1 MKKSNNNK
9 KPLIRALE
17 PRILFDGAAVTTAVD
32 VLDNT
37 SFNDASNSSTDSTQA
52 NDVINSTDSTKINDV
67 TAPDLAAPVKEKIPV
82 EAGDIFIIT
91 TDTPNY
97 EFTAQNFSSNFKVIV
112 LDQNSENLKSQIQ
125 DATKDLASDLNV
137 HILAVNQNKDKLLVG
152 SYDSVD
158 EMLIK
163 LNSDS
168 KLYDLDDLAQ
178 EDFPIAA
185 QNQVVVIDES
195 ISYAQNIL
203 DAIPKDWTVIKID
216 SSKDGLTQI
225 LEKLE
230 GISDLSAIHIFS
242 HGNSGEIILG
252 NLVLNSNVA
261 QERNN
266 DLTILGSHLS
276 QTGDILLYGCDVSS
290 GYIGEEFVNLL
301 ADITNADIAA
311 SNDATGSYILSAN
324 FELETTSG
332 NIESSV
338 LEVDTNGNILGTKA
352 SYDINIWRDS
362 QRLTQQASGNG
373 AFGLWNSENNNWV
386 DSYTS
391 DQVVP
396 YITFKTTTTT
406 INFIFF
412 SKTFTL
418 TLPYLENYN
427 YGTGVRYTETDFK
440 IDNNSNYS
448 ITATISEQLKNYL
461 GGEKG
466 AFSFENFALYK
477 KDANGVGFDKYNPLK
492 NLVKA
497 SEGWFGELIYR
508 GELESGDYTL
518 VSSFDTFS
526 LALFKVDVN
535 YAEQMYGKGK
545 LTVENLNRAPVF
557 GTIADQTISGDGE
570 KNIIAT
576 SWSNI
581 SDADGDEITVSA
593 YTLNSLAENP
603 LPDWLTFNPNT
614 LTFKGNPPAN
624 VGTLNVRLVAF
635 DGQIT
640 GYKDFKLTF
649 TNDNDRPIVV
659 NEIKDT
665 IWESQGSF
673 TYQIPTDTFADSD
686 PGNDT
691 FTYTAKL
698 LDGSALPAWL
708 SISSS
713 GLISGNPPAGS
724 ATSLS
729 IVVTAND
736 GSGQANATQTDT
748 FVLNLKNNNDIPTI
762 SNTSVS
768 LNEDTTYTFKLAD
781 FPYTDTDTRSF
792 DDKASGDGKTMKSIR
807 IVELPENGTL
817 WLDGYKVQQNQ
828 VIAASDITRLK
839 YTPNENW
846 AGHGAL
852 PPLTALLSGPDK
864 LKWVSSDGY
873 NDSSNTA
880 TLTLNVTL
888 TNDDPQ
894 LSFSPGKTLNI
905 RPSGG
910 SPLSPVY
917 VDQGLNLIDPDAK
930 YSSSME
936 YDTIFSVSV
945 TIVSSSTQKFIT
957 GDSLSLVNNGGFTVS
972 YDSVNGILSIAKAG
986 GARAAEYQ
994 EVLRTLQFSSSN
1006 TSDNS
1011 VRTLGLSFRTQDV
1024 GSKTSAYFDGVDDY
1038 IETMNASIPSSGD
1051 FTVSAWAKLAD
1062 GITAGEYTIFGQGE
1076 GSNNVFLQILKNAN
1090 GTYDLRIGNIWRI
1103 YNIDSQMDMTKW
1115 HQYTLSRTGSGSSD
1129 GSLYIDGKYIGSGDI
1144 STNIDTRSGLRIG
1157 RLYDQTFNSSSDWD
1171 GYFKGSISD
1180 LRVYNKALGA
1190 LDIQKSLSNQLVGN
1204 EAGLTAWYKL
1214 ESDYNNSKS
1223 GSGGGSAV
1231 VFKDANYG
1239 YSIKTGHY
1247 YRVDTNARDY
1257 SNATSYAQGQY
1268 YAGEYGYLVRLD
1280 DSLSSEEREVV
1291 KLMNSLKGSSH
1302 TWIGAERRYDNG
1314 DWYWTAGPDSD
1325 VYFSHGAN
1333 EGLDN
1338 DPDELTQVYNNGGWS
1353 GVFGGSWKSTDWRY
1367 VDNLKTQITYT
1378 FYAWDSWDGGS
1389 PDYDHLEVKLNDTTL
1404 YNHYVSHEGRNT
1416 NTLSGTTNIDGKNIS
1431 WRIVPSTGNTNL
1443 GRQSNY
1449 TDQTFSVVI
1458 DVPEGFEYIKLD
1470 FGAYL
1475 NQGLDDESA
1484 ELKDIVFKTYNP
1496 EYIKDKAFIDI
1507 NGYIDNQF
1515 PTNTHWSLIEYGNKG
1530 EYLSA
1535 PSLFSTSTT
1544 SLPDKYVN
1552 EIRSITV
1559 RQSNNAPTQTA
1570 SWSPSAILEDTSLKF
1585 TASDFTSKFSDTD
1598 GDTLTK
1604 IQITQVPDISKGTL
1618 TLNNVVLVNG
1628 SEVAA
1633 GDFGKLVFKPNLD
1646 FNGAVTFKYKGSDG
1660 YIFTNESSVNITVNT
1675 VNDAPK
1681 VSLDETLNS
1690 INEDIAIVDNV
1701 GQTIASLITD
1711 GSITDVDGNVVEAI
1725 AITSVNNS
1733 YGTWQYMLASG
1744 SWANISNATGAN
1756 INLNTSALLL
1766 NSDSLVR
1773 FIPNVNFNGTSSFEF
1788 RAWDKS
1794 TGVVGGTTNPFILGG
1809 NTSVSSEVKTATI
1822 TVNPVNDAPT
1832 TLAKTITIDEDIA
1845 FVFTSKDFAFS
1856 DVDTADVL
1864 NSVKIVTLPT
1874 LGTIKL
1880 NGVAINAET
1889 VITKAD
1895 IDAGKLTYISAQD
1908 GFGTAYS
1915 SFSFSVSDGLAD
1927 SASATITFD
1936 VTDTNDAPT
1945 NISWA
1950 SGGNV
1955 AENSGLGVIVG
1966 QLEATDPNTGETLR
1980 FSRVENSKFIISPT
1994 GLVTVA
2000 KDAYLDFEKDSTQTI
2015 KVKVTDSN
2023 GLTYIKDMTINI
2035 TDVLE
2040 TAPTLYTNVLYATK
2054 GTVTTLS
2061 ESQIKTRD
2069 ADTSDVNL
2077 IYTVKQVISGGV
2089 LFIDTNLD
2097 G

>member
-9 KPLIRALE
+9 KPRIRALE

-52 NDVINSTDSTKINDV
+52 NDVSNSTDSTKINDV
-67 TAPDLAAPVKEKIPV
+67 TAPDSAAPVKEKIPV

-97 EFTAQNFSSNFKVIV
+97 QYTAQNFSSNFKVIV

-168 KLYDLDDLAQ
+168 KLYDLDDLTQ
-178 EDFPIAA
+178 EDLPTTP

-352 SYDINIWRDS
+352 SYDINILRDS
-362 QRLTQQASGNG
+362 KRLTQQASGNG
-373 AFGLWNSENNNWV
+373 AFGLWNSENSNWV

-396 YITFKTTTTT
+396 YITLKTTTTT

-412 SKTFTL
+412 SRTYTW

-427 YGTGVRYTETDFK
+427 YGTGVRYTETNFN
-440 IDNNSNYS
+440 IDKNSNYS

-492 NLVKA
+492 NLIKA
-497 SEGWFGELIYR
+497 SEGIFGELIYK

-581 SDADGDEITVSA
+581 RDADGDEMTVSA
-593 YTLNSLAENP
+593 YTLNGLEEKP
-603 LPDWLTFNPNT
+603 LPAWLTFNPNT

-624 VGTLNVRLVAF
+624 VGALNVRLVAF

-665 IWESQGSF
+665 TWESQGSF

-708 SISSS
+708 SINST

-748 FVLNLKNNNDIPTI
+748 FVLNLKNNNDIPII
-762 SNTSVS
+762 SDKSVS

-817 WLDGYKVQQNQ
+817 WLDNNNNGYLDNGEKVQVNQ
-828 VIAASDITRLK
+828 VILASSITKLK
-839 YTPNENW
+839 YTPNANW
-846 AGHGAL
+846 AGHGELGPL
-852 PPLTALLSGPDK
+852 PALLSGPDK

-880 TLTLNVTL
+880 TITLNVTL

-917 VDQGLNLIDPDAK
+917 VDQGLNLIDPDAI

-957 GDSLSLVNNGGFTVS
+957 GDTLSLTGSTTGFSVS

-986 GARAAEYQ
+986 GAKAAEYQ

-1062 GITAGEYTIFGQGE
+1062 NITDGQYTIFGQGE
-1076 GSNNVFLQILKNAN
+1076 GNNNVFLQILKNVN
-1090 GTYDLRIGNIWRI
+1090 GTYDLRIGNNWRI
-1103 YNIDSQMDMTKW
+1103 YNIDSQIDMTKW
-1115 HQYTLSRTGSGSSD
+1115 HQYTLSRTGSGTSD

-1144 STNIDTRSGLRIG
+1144 ATNIDTRSGLRIG

-1204 EAGLTAWYKL
+1204 EAGLTAWYK
-1214 ESDYNNSKS
+1214 
-1223 GSGGGSAV
+1223 
-1231 VFKDANYG
+1231 
-1239 YSIKTGHY
+1239 
-1247 YRVDTNARDY
+1247 
-1257 SNATSYAQGQY
+1257 
-1268 YAGEYGYLVRLD
+1268 
-1280 DSLSSEEREVV
+1280 
-1291 KLMNSLKGSSH
+1291 
-1302 TWIGAERRYDNG
+1302 
-1314 DWYWTAGPDSD
+1314 
-1325 VYFSHGAN
+1325 
-1333 EGLDN
+1333 
-1338 DPDELTQVYNNGGWS
+1338 
-1353 GVFGGSWKSTDWRY
+1353 
-1367 VDNLKTQITYT
+1367 
-1378 FYAWDSWDGGS
+1378 
-1389 PDYDHLEVKLNDTTL
+1389 
-1404 YNHYVSHEGRNT
+1404 
-1416 NTLSGTTNIDGKNIS
+1416 
-1431 WRIVPSTGNTNL
+1431 
-1443 GRQSNY
+1443 
-1449 TDQTFSVVI
+1449 
-1458 DVPEGFEYIKLD
+1458 
-1470 FGAYL
+1470 
-1475 NQGLDDESA
+1475 
-1484 ELKDIVFKTYNP
+1484 
-1496 EYIKDKAFIDI
+1496 
-1507 NGYIDNQF
+1507 
-1515 PTNTHWSLIEYGNKG
+1515 
-1530 EYLSA
+1530 
-1535 PSLFSTSTT
+1535 
-1544 SLPDKYVN
+1544 
-1552 EIRSITV
+1552 
-1559 RQSNNAPTQTA
+1559 
-1570 SWSPSAILEDTSLKF
+1570 
-1585 TASDFTSKFSDTD
+1585 TSK
-1598 GDTLTK
+1598 
-1604 IQITQVPDISKGTL
+1604 
-1618 TLNNVVLVNG
+1618 
-1628 SEVAA
+1628 
-1633 GDFGKLVFKPNLD
+1633 
-1646 FNGAVTFKYKGSDG
+1646 
-1660 YIFTNESSVNITVNT
+1660 
-1675 VNDAPK
+1675 
-1681 VSLDETLNS
+1681 
-1690 INEDIAIVDNV
+1690 
-1701 GQTIASLITD
+1701 
-1711 GSITDVDGNVVEAI
+1711 
-1725 AITSVNNS
+1725 
-1733 YGTWQYMLASG
+1733 
-1744 SWANISNATGAN
+1744 
-1756 INLNTSALLL
+1756 
-1766 NSDSLVR
+1766 
-1773 FIPNVNFNGTSSFEF
+1773 
-1788 RAWDKS
+1788 
-1794 TGVVGGTTNPFILGG
+1794 
-1809 NTSVSSEVKTATI
+1809 
-1822 TVNPVNDAPT
+1822 
-1832 TLAKTITIDEDIA
+1832 
-1845 FVFTSKDFAFS
+1845 
-1856 DVDTADVL
+1856 
-1864 NSVKIVTLPT
+1864 
-1874 LGTIKL
+1874 
-1880 NGVAINAET
+1880 
-1889 VITKAD
+1889 
-1895 IDAGKLTYISAQD
+1895 
-1908 GFGTAYS
+1908 
-1915 SFSFSVSDGLAD
+1915 
-1927 SASATITFD
+1927 
-1936 VTDTNDAPT
+1936 
-1945 NISWA
+1945 
-1950 SGGNV
+1950 
-1955 AENSGLGVIVG
+1955 
-1966 QLEATDPNTGETLR
+1966 
-1980 FSRVENSKFIISPT
+1980 
-1994 GLVTVA
+1994 
-2000 KDAYLDFEKDSTQTI
+2000 
-2015 KVKVTDSN
+2015 
-2023 GLTYIKDMTINI
+2023 
-2035 TDVLE
+2035 
-2040 TAPTLYTNVLYATK
+2040 
-2054 GTVTTLS
+2054 
-2061 ESQIKTRD
+2061 
-2069 ADTSDVNL
+2069 
-2077 IYTVKQVISGGV
+2077 
-2089 LFIDTNLD
+2089 
-2097 G
+2097 